1 MGGRGGSIRGRNC
14 KGGQP
19 HLYSC
24 NKEINNP
31 FGSLKCHGD
40 SFSEKIDHDK
50 KGKCCETFSHPR
62 FMCCWY
68 MQNLKF
74 KQITGDFHCKQEEL
88 GCQPKC

>member
-1 MGGRGGSIRGRNC
+1 MQQG
-14 KGGQP
+14 
-19 HLYSC
+19 
-24 NKEINNP
+24 NKQP

-62 FMCCWY
+62 FMCWY